1 MPCSCG
7 VFFIFHSLLQI
18 IACFD
23 NIVNRYNKK
32 CYSKNAE
39 FLLPILCKTYTNI
52 LGDFPRELFWGET
65 KNALCHSFN
74 ALTEGV
80 FFTLFQIAAESFRI
94 FHRLLIL
101 YRRICALSCHQ
112 RILRF
117 LRCQTYK
124 SHKSRSMFFHLFLL
138 SLYLSSF
145 LNARCDIV
153 SHRRLRSHLL
163 TIQTLRHHKRFY
175 FRVDL

>member
-1 MPCSCG
+1 MFSP
-7 VFFIFHSLLQI
+7 FFVRTIPRR
-18 IACFD
+18 
-23 NIVNRYNKK
+23 N
-32 CYSKNAE
+32 E
-39 FLLPILCKTYTNI
+39 KT
-52 LGDFPRELFWGET
+52 PSA
-65 KNALCHSFN
+65 KAVN

-80 FFTLFQIAAESFRI
+80 SFTLFQIAAESFHI
-94 FHRLLIL
+94 FRRLLIL

-112 RILRF
+112 HILRF

-124 SHKSRSMFFHLFLL
+124 SHKSRNISFRHSLL

-145 LNARCDIV
+145 HNARCDIV

-163 TIQTLRHHKRFY
+163 TIQPLRHHKRFY